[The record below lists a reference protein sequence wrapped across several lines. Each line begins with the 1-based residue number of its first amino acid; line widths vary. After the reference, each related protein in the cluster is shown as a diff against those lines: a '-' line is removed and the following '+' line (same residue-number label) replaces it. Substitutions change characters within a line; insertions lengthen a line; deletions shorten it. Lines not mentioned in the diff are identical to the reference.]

1 MMEEKLCHEEVISK
15 SADDTSISWKSS
27 LHAMVL
33 DPQKDF
39 ISHLVYGVSDRWI
52 DGYMVI
58 DLSLLEGVLVLLAC
72 LEV

>member
-39 ISHLVYGVSDRWI
+39 ISHLVYGVSDR
-52 DGYMVI
+52 
-58 DLSLLEGVLVLLAC
+58 
-72 LEV
+72 